1 MHAILAVALGG
12 ALGSVMRYLVVSRV
26 AHWLGAPFPWGTFTV
41 NVLGCFVFGAL
52 AEIFARKWSPGGEVQ
67 LLLTTG
73 FLGGF
78 TTFSA
83 FSFDT
88 YMLYERGAMLA
99 AGGYVLG
106 SVVLSILAFF
116 AGLHL
121 LRLIPA

>member
-1 MHAILAVALGG
+1 MNAVLAVAVGG
-12 ALGSVMRYLVVSRV
+12 AAGSVMRYLVVGRV
-26 AHWLGAPFPWGTFTV
+26 AQWLGAGFPWGTFTV

-52 AEIFARKWSPGGEVQ
+52 AEILARKWSPGGEMQ

-83 FSFDT
+83 FSFDA
-88 YMLYERGAMLA
+88 YMLYERGALLA

-106 SVVLSILAFF
+106 SVAVSILGFF

-121 LRLIPA
+121 FRLILA